1 MRYDNDG
8 VRAGV
13 LSCCSHRSR
22 RRGSSSH
29 LCLDGGTRR
38 LPPRRLRGGG
48 RRRLLGYDR
57 NDNDYGRRRTNNTG
71 ARAGSLKVLFY
82 GYVNELVWFCTRL
95 NNEFLF
101 MFVFQLLYER

>member
-13 LSCCSHRSR
+13 LSSHKSR
-22 RRGSSSH
+22 RRGSSH
-29 LCLDGGTRR
+29 LCLDGSAR
-38 LPPRRLRGGG
+38 LPPRRLRGG

>member
-8 VRAGV
+8 VRVGV
-13 LSCCSHRSR
+13 LSHKSR
-22 RRGSSSH
+22 RRRWSH
-29 LCLDGGTRR
+29 LYLNGAR
-38 LPPRRLRGGG
+38 LPRRLRG
-48 RRRLLGYDR
+48 RRRLLGYDP
-57 NDNDYGRRRTNNTG
+57 NENDYGRRRTTTTNNTG
-71 ARAGSLKVLFY
+71 GRAGSLKVLFY